1 MLNDIEVEIVLKAK
15 EVTGYDPTDDYQ
27 SFYEPHK
34 EYGFHKFIPIMR
46 GSAVDLTHKVYIGS
60 ILIRDI
66 ADVCADDV
74 YFTSQTEAESYF
86 YLEKTV

>member
-34 EYGFHKFIPIMR
+34 EYGFHKFIE
-46 GSAVDLTHKVYIGS
+46 GAKFALS
-60 ILIRDI
+60 ILNKQEVKNGEGNKNVGCVD
-66 ADVCADDV
+66 
-74 YFTSQTEAESYF
+74 
-86 YLEKTV
+86 K